1 MTERQYVIFTLEQE
15 QYGVDIMHVKE
26 ISEFKKCNKIPHTPS
41 FIEGIINYRGAVTPI
56 INLRKKFQLS
66 EGEIDSQTRIIII
79 NLKDKQVGFLVDE
92 ASQVL
97 TIDQEMVDPAPKIV
111 TDIQEEF
118 IEGIAKLEDRMVI
131 LLDLENVLNEKE
143 KETVMEIQ

>member
-26 ISEFKKCNKIPHTPS
+26 ISEFKKCSKIPHTPG

-56 INLRKKFQLS
+56 INLRKKFELS
-66 EGEIDSQTRIIII
+66 EGEVDSQTRIIII
-79 NLKDKQVGFLVDE
+79 NLNDKQVGFLVDE

-131 LLDLENVLNEKE
+131 LLDLENVLSERE
-143 KETVMEIQ
+143 KETVLEIQ